1 VRREVLEKRFS
12 DLLLQLTPEQ
22 QYMRL
27 FKEIVRQVWKQREA
41 ATLAALRNL
50 SATLEALRER
60 KNRVVDLFVDG
71 RMDQDTYNQQVL
83 RIDAEIQEAEQQLH
97 DTDVEHMDVEAVLGF
112 AEKLVE
118 RPKELWLQSSP
129 EQKQRMQRVFFP
141 DGLTFTN
148 DGFGTAAS
156 NSFFNVL
163 QGFTLEKA
171 TLASPT
177 GFEPVL
183 PP

>member
-1 VRREVLEKRFS
+1 
-12 DLLLQLTPEQ
+12 
-22 QYMRL
+22 M
-27 FKEIVRQVWKQREA
+27 EA
-41 ATLAALRNL
+41 EAGCFTGNV

-71 RMDQDTYNQQVL
+71 RMDQDTYDQQVL
-83 RIDAEIQEAEQQLH
+83 RLDAEIQEAEQQLH
-97 DTDVEHMDVEAVLGF
+97 DTDVENMDVEAVLEF

-118 RPKELWLQSSP
+118 RPKELWLQSP
-129 EQKQRMQRVFFP
+129 LEQKQRLQRVFFP

-163 QGFTLEKA
+163 QSFTLEKA